1 MGSGSSQL
9 KCPTDYDTEKFNK
22 ILKLYD
28 RLDSNGDHSV
38 DMEELVTIA
47 NLHVKN
53 QLNRLENMKQP
64 LSDSIDQDIR
74 IFEQQKNLDIE
85 KLNNHFENKK
95 KSLLQEKTNKIE
107 NLENDI
113 KQLGDLSD
121 DKKAL
126 RFKKAIT
133 DKNGNISF
141 WPFFNYMKTKT
152 EDIPN
157 IEW

>member
-1 MGSGSSQL
+1 
-9 KCPTDYDTEKFNK
+9 
-22 ILKLYD
+22 
-28 RLDSNGDHSV
+28 
-38 DMEELVTIA
+38 MEELVTIA

-53 QLNRLENMKQP
+53 QLNRLENMRQP
-64 LSDSIDQDIR
+64 ISDNIDQNLNIL
-74 IFEQQKNLDIE
+74 EQQKNLDIE
-85 KLNNHFENKK
+85 KLNNQFENKK
-95 KSLLQEKTNKIE
+95 KSLLQEKASKIE

-113 KQLGDLSD
+113 KQLGDISD
-121 DKKAL
+121 EKKAVK
-126 RFKKAIT
+126 FKKAIT

>member
-9 KCPTDYDTEKFNK
+9 KCPKDYDYEKFNK

-28 RLDSNGDHSV
+28 RIDSNGDHSV

-53 QLNRLENMKQP
+53 QLNRLENMRQP
-64 LSDSIDQDIR
+64 ISDNIDQNLNIL
-74 IFEQQKNLDIE
+74 EQQKNLDIE
-85 KLNNHFENKK
+85 KLNNQFENKK
-95 KSLLQEKTNKIE
+95 KSLLQEKASKIE

-113 KQLGDLSD
+113 KQLGDISD
-121 DKKAL
+121 EKKAVK
-126 RFKKAIT
+126 FKKAIT